1 MLLNFNFT
9 KLTYISHVL
18 NAKVIFKVFH
28 LFAACRQVA
37 SRYKNFF
44 FFFTKT
50 LFQENLKEILR
61 LHVGSE
67 YLFGAFQRVR
77 AHPLPPQ
84 QEEKKVVKK
93 FFNFNENL
101 SSFFLL
107 CLWRRKFHS
116 RESVRAMTTKS
127 SLKIFSHRNSRK
139 YLSVFI

>member
-28 LFAACRQVA
+28 LFAAACRQVA

-44 FFFTKT
+44 FSFTKT

-67 YLFGAFQRVR
+67 YSALFSEFELILSPR
-77 AHPLPPQ
+77 Q